1 MKADTRVPQA
11 LIEQLVLGELDP
23 ERERHIRERLEKE
36 EGGKKRLEN
45 LIKSNERI
53 LDEYPPVQ
61 MAARIR
67 LESEQR
73 TAGTAS
79 GRGLRITIPAV
90 ATAAVAFIAL
100 LMILPARDAI
110 RSSGAGG
117 GLESGADT
125 IRIKGNPML
134 RVFKKREDGAG
145 EMKRG
150 DTAIAGDVLQLSY
163 NAAGRR
169 YGVILSVDGRG
180 AVTLHHPQSESGST
194 VLDAAGSHSLPFAYE
209 LDDAPGFERFFFIT
223 SDKPIE
229 LDAVMHAAR
238 ELGPDDTDALELQGS
253 MRQTDFVL
261 KKQE

>member
-1 MKADTRVPQA
+1 MKSDTKVPQA
-11 LIEQLVLGELDP
+11 LLEQLALGELDA
-23 ERERHIRERLEKE
+23 ERERRIRERLEKE
-36 EGGKKRLEN
+36 DGGKKRLEN

-53 LDEYPPVQ
+53 LDEYAPAQ

-73 TAGTAS
+73 TAGAAP
-79 GRGLRITIPAV
+79 GRGLRIAIPAV

-100 LMILPARDAI
+100 LMILPARDAV
-110 RSSGAGG
+110 RSPGAGSG
-117 GLESGADT
+117 IESGADT

-134 RVFKKREDGAG
+134 RIYKKREDGAG
-145 EMKRG
+145 EVKRG
-150 DTAIAGDVLQLSY
+150 DTAVAGDVLQLSY

-180 AVTLHHPQSESGST
+180 AVTLHHPQSESAST
-194 VLDAAGSHSLPFAYE
+194 MLDAAGSHSLPFAYE

-223 SDKPIE
+223 SDKPI
-229 LDAVMHAAR
+229 DPGAVMNAAR
-238 ELGPDDTDALELQGS
+238 ELGPDDKDALDLPAS

-261 KKQE
+261 KKEE